1 MNQVLGPIKLSAG
14 PVAASATRIGARF
27 EAGMI
32 GLGLAGGCGCLC
44 RLLPGVTPAAAPR
57 VPGNR
62 ESTGGWV
69 WPGLVWPDGSRIRG
83 DLHSPRKGFLLV
95 FVP

>member
-32 GLGLAGGCGCLC
+32 GLGLAGGS
-44 RLLPGVTPAAAPR
+44 LPSSKSAAELNISLPLA
-57 VPGNR
+57 
-62 ESTGGWV
+62 T
-69 WPGLVWPDGSRIRG
+69 
-83 DLHSPRKGFLLV
+83 SPPITDIV
-95 FVP
+95 

>member
-32 GLGLAGGCGCLC
+32 GLGLAGG
-44 RLLPGVTPAAAPR
+44 GVWVSLQAFTG
-57 VPGNR
+57 GNARRSTKGAR
-62 ESTGGWV
+62 ESRKHGRV
-69 WPGLVWPDGSRIRG
+69 GLAWFG
-83 DLHSPRKGFLLV
+83 LA
-95 FVP
+95 